1 MIDRAEIT
9 AIAGD
14 GGNGCV
20 SFRREKY
27 VPRGGPDGGDG
38 GGGGSVVL
46 VADRSESTLM
56 GVSRTRIHRAQR
68 GTHGQGSGRHG
79 KKGKSLKLRVP
90 EGTEVW
96 KIAPDGGREKIVD
109 LVEHGQSVV
118 IARGGRGGW
127 GNTRFASSTNR
138 APRIAQNGQAG
149 EQVQI
154 ILELKLLADIGIV
167 GLPNAGKSTFLAAV
181 SAAHPKIAAYPFT
194 TLEPVLGVVEVG
206 WRQFVLADIPG
217 LIEGAHEGAGLGL
230 DFLRHIERTAVIL
243 HLVDG
248 QSEDPVRDYRLIQ
261 NELREYGEGVEEKP
275 QLVAVN
281 KIDIE
286 EVSSRTEEI
295 RTAFDRE
302 GVRVEFISGAALLG
316 VDDIVKELGRMVQQR
331 REETDT
337 AAVSEGVEEEL
348 PKVKV
353 DERIDVR
360 NENGAYRVEAERIVA
375 FAEMMPLGVD
385 EGQEELW
392 RRFRRWGVIS
402 ALRRAG
408 AKTGDRV
415 LVGGAEL
422 EMRE

>member
-9 AIAGD
+9 AKAGD

-20 SFRREKY
+20 SFRREKF

-38 GGGGSVVL
+38 GDGGSIVV
-46 VADRSESTLM
+46 VADRSQSTLM
-56 GVSRTRIHRAQR
+56 GVSRTRNYKAPR
-68 GTHGQGSGRHG
+68 GTHGQGSGKHG
-79 KKGKSLKLRVP
+79 KRGKSLKLQVP
-90 EGTEVW
+90 VGTEVW
-96 KIAPDGGREKIVD
+96 KVTEDGERERLVD
-109 LVEHGQSVV
+109 LVEPGQTVV
-118 IARGGRGGW
+118 VAKGGRGGW

-138 APRIAQNGQAG
+138 APRIAQSGQAG
-149 EQVQI
+149 EQVQLV
-154 ILELKLLADIGIV
+154 LELKLLADIGIV

-194 TLEPVLGVVEVG
+194 TLEPVLGVVELG

-230 DFLRHIERTAVIL
+230 DFLRHIERTEVIL

-248 QSEDPVRDYRLIQ
+248 QSDDPVRDYKLIQ
-261 NELREYGEGVEEKP
+261 AELREYGEGLEDKP
-275 QLVAVN
+275 QRVAVN

-286 EVSSRTEEI
+286 EVAQTTAEI
-295 RTAFDRE
+295 RAAFEAE
-302 GVRVEFISGAALLG
+302 GVEVGFISGAALLG
-316 VDDIVKELGRMVQQR
+316 VDELVKELGQMVEERR
-331 REETDT
+331 RE
-337 AAVSEGVEEEL
+337 VEVPVVPEEPPL

-353 DERIDVR
+353 DERIDVSE
-360 NENGAYRVEAERIVA
+360 ENGAYRVEADRIVA

-392 RRFRRWGVIS
+392 RRFKRWGVIS
-402 ALRRAG
+402 ALRKAG
-408 AKTGDRV
+408 ARPGDRV
-415 LVGGAEL
+415 LIGAAQL

>member
-20 SFRREKY
+20 SFRREKF

-38 GGGGSVVL
+38 GDGGSIIVI
-46 VADRSESTLM
+46 ADRSQSTLM
-56 GVSRTRIHRAQR
+56 GISNKRMYRAPR
-68 GTHGQGSGRHG
+68 GTHGQGSGKHG
-79 KKGKSLKLRVP
+79 KRGKSMKLRVP
-90 EGTEVW
+90 VGTEVW
-96 KIAPDGGREKIVD
+96 KVADDGTKEKMID
-109 LVEHGQSVV
+109 LTEHGQTVV
-118 IARGGRGGW
+118 VAKGGRGGW

-138 APRIAQNGQAG
+138 APRIAQRGQTG
-149 EQVQI
+149 EASQVV
-154 ILELKLLADIGIV
+154 LELKLLADIGIV

-181 SAAHPKIAAYPFT
+181 SAAHPKIASYPFT
-194 TLEPVLGVVEVG
+194 TLEPVLGVVEVS

-230 DFLRHIERTAVIL
+230 DFLRHIERTAVIV

-248 QSEDPVRDYRLIQ
+248 QSEDPVRDYKLIQ
-261 NELREYGEGVEEKP
+261 GELREYGEGIEEKP

-286 EVSSRTEEI
+286 EVRERTEEI
-295 RTAFDRE
+295 RAEFEKE
-302 GVRVEFISGAALLG
+302 GVAVEFMSGAALIG
-316 VDDIVKELGRMVQQR
+316 VDELVKKLAPM
-331 REETDT
+331 
-337 AAVSEGVEEEL
+337 VEERRAETETTEEEAEEEP

-360 NENGAYRVEAERIVA
+360 KENGAYRVDADRIVT
-375 FAEMMPLGVD
+375 FAAMMPLAVD
-385 EGQEELW
+385 EAQEELW

-408 AKTGDRV
+408 ARMGDRV
-415 LVGGAEL
+415 LVGEAEL

>member
-9 AIAGD
+9 AIAGA

-20 SFRREKY
+20 SFRREKF

-38 GGGGSVVL
+38 GDGGSVV
-46 VADRSESTLM
+46 VIADRSQSTLM
-56 GVSRTRIHRAQR
+56 GISRTRMYRAER
-68 GTHGQGSGRHG
+68 GTHGQGSGKHG
-79 KKGKSLKLRVP
+79 KRGKSFKLRVP

-96 KIAPDGGREKIVD
+96 TVGADGSKEKVVD
-109 LVEHGQSVV
+109 LVTQGQSVIV
-118 IARGGRGGW
+118 ARGGRGGW

-138 APRIAQNGQAG
+138 VPRIAQSGQAG
-149 EQVQI
+149 EEARIV
-154 ILELKLLADIGIV
+154 LELKLLADIGIV

-194 TLEPVLGVVEVG
+194 TLEPVLGVVELG

-248 QSEDPVRDYRLIQ
+248 MSEDPVGDYTLIQ
-261 NELREYGEGVEEKP
+261 AELREYGEGIEEKP
-275 QLVAVN
+275 QRVAVN
-281 KIDIE
+281 KIDME
-286 EVSSRTEEI
+286 EVRERMHEI
-295 RTAFDRE
+295 RAAFETA
-302 GVRVEFISGAALLG
+302 GVQVDFISGAALEG
-316 VDDIVKELGRMVQQR
+316 VTEVVNELGRMVEER
-331 REETDT
+331 RRDTLVAEEEPT
-337 AAVSEGVEEEL
+337 EEL

-353 DERIDVR
+353 DERIDVS
-360 NENGAYRVEAERIVA
+360 EEDGAYRVEAERIVA
-375 FAEMMPLGVD
+375 FADMMPLAVD
-385 EGQEELW
+385 EAQEELW
-392 RRFRRWGVIS
+392 RRFKRWGVIS

-408 AKTGDRV
+408 ARMGDRV
-415 LVGGAEL
+415 LVGDAEL